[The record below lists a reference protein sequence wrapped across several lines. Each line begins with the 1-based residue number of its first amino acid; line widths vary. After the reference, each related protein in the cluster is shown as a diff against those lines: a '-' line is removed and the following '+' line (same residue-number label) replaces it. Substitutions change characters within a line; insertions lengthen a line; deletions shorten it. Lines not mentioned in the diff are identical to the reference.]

1 MSKIKVVFMKKLIM
15 ILTCIIASVGLS
27 VAQTTTKVS
36 GTIVDDTGETVIG
49 ASVVAKG
56 TTVGT
61 VTDVDGKFSLNIPSD
76 KKTLVISLI
85 GLRTKEV
92 AAGQNLRIVLENDSK
107 LMDEVVVV
115 AYGTT
120 TKASFTGSAS
130 KVSADQISSGSKE
143 SLDKALV
150 GKVAGVRVSSN
161 TGDPGAAGE
170 INIRGISTINGSTTP
185 LYVIDG
191 IPFDAGTDVSSGLNS
206 MSALS
211 TINPDEIE
219 SMTVLK
225 DAAAASLYGSR
236 AVNGVVIITTKK
248 GRAGKTSIS
257 YKGEYGTTKMAVK
270 QFEMADAASTI
281 DYYREGIANYYL
293 IRGTVTDKQAAYDL
307 IASENDLASFFAD
320 PSGNTST
327 NWWDK
332 VFRNGNT
339 QDHQVSLTAGSDK
352 TKVFSSLGYNKTE
365 GIVKGSDFE
374 RVAGR
379 INVDHEISKA
389 VSVSIRQSLSYI
401 NKNGFRDQSDQG
413 QGIGTSSPVGI
424 IFAMDPT
431 ATVYNEDGSIN
442 ANAGWGKVSNPLLM
456 LGSNDEFVKSK
467 TFRSISN
474 GDLSVKI
481 LPELTFKTSVAFDY
495 LNSQHQEF
503 WSPSSVN
510 GQSLNG
516 LGYRGDYTKRTLT
529 TSSTLNYNK
538 KLGDHTIGLLAG
550 FETSESKLQSFTGSA
565 KGYATGKLP
574 ELSVGQPYKVGSAK
588 YGSSLMSYLG
598 QASYNFQEKY
608 YATASFRSDG
618 SSFLGKDNRWAN
630 FYSGSLAWRMKEE
643 SFLKESD
650 LINDMKLRASI
661 GTTGNLPDAYYANLA
676 LYSFTGGYGAQGA
689 TYWSGIGNAKL
700 GWEKTTTYNV
710 GLDVNFL
717 GRVGFSAE
725 YFVKKTSD
733 LLLDVP
739 VSLLTGFQTMLSN
752 AGAMTNKGFEFEINS
767 QNIASKDFSWSTNFN
782 LTYLKNKITS
792 LPTGDIPFG
801 DGEMYIQR
809 VGESINSFY
818 LPVWAGVDSET
829 GLGQFWIDPDDH
841 SKGLTNY
848 YSQAGKTIV
857 GKPTPDVMGGMTN
870 TFKYRDFDFS
880 ALISYQFGGDL
891 FDYPGYFSN
900 SDGLRMGS
908 FGILKDV
915 AGNYWKNPGDKV
927 DNPKPI
933 YSYSSRY
940 RSDRW
945 STRHI
950 LSTDNIRLRELS
962 VGYNVPVKNI
972 SFLRN
977 ALSGLRLYFTANNL
991 AMIWAKEDG
1000 IDPDVSLKGY
1010 RQVDTPV
1017 TKSYVFGLNVN
1028 F

>member
-1 MSKIKVVFMKKLIM
+1 M

-27 VAQTTTKVS
+27 VAQTTKKVS

-61 VTDVDGKFSLNIPSD
+61 VTDVDGNFSLNIPSD

-85 GLRTKEV
+85 GMRTKEV
-92 AAGQNLRIVLENDSK
+92 VAGQNLKIVLENDSK

-120 TKASFTGSAS
+120 TKASFTGSAV
-130 KVSADQISSGSKE
+130 KVSSDQISSGSKE

-161 TGDPGAAGE
+161 TGDPGAAGD
-170 INIRGISTINGSTTP
+170 ISIRGVSTINGSTAP

-191 IPFDAGTDVSSGLNS
+191 IPFDAGNDVGTDLKS
-206 MSALS
+206 MSALA
-211 TINPDEIE
+211 TVNPDEIE

-236 AVNGVVIITTKK
+236 AVNGVIIITTKK
-248 GRAGKTSIS
+248 GRAGKTNVS
-257 YKGEYGTTKMAVK
+257 YKGEYGITKMAVK
-270 QFEMADAASTI
+270 QFAMADAANTI
-281 DYYREGIANYYL
+281 DYYREGFANYYVY
-293 IRGTVTDKQAAYDL
+293 RGLAKDKNAAYDL
-307 IASENDLASFFAD
+307 VASEDDLASLFAD
-320 PSGNTST
+320 PSGKTST

-339 QDHQVSLTAGSDK
+339 QDHQISLTAGTDK

-365 GIVKGSDFE
+365 GIVKGSSFE
-374 RVAGR
+374 RVSGR
-379 INVDHEISKA
+379 VNVDHEISKIVG
-389 VSVSIRQSLSYI
+389 VSVRQSISYV
-401 NKNGFRDQSDQG
+401 NQLGFRDQHDQS
-413 QGIGTSSPVGI
+413 QGIGTSSPLGI
-424 IFAMDPT
+424 LFAMDPS
-431 ATVYNEDGSIN
+431 AKMYNEDGSPN
-442 ANAGWGKVSNPLLM
+442 SNAGWGKVSNPLLM
-456 LGSNDEFVKSK
+456 LGSTDEFVKSK
-467 TFRSISN
+467 TFRSIST
-474 GDLSVKI
+474 GDLTVKI
-481 LPELTFKTSVAFDY
+481 LPELIFKTSVAFDF
-495 LNSQHQEF
+495 LNAQHQEF
-503 WSPSSVN
+503 WSPTSVN
-510 GQSLNG
+510 GEALGG
-516 LGYRGDYTKRTLT
+516 LGYRVDLTKKSLT
-529 TSSTLNYNK
+529 TSSTLNYTK
-538 KLGDHTIGLLAG
+538 KIDDHTFSILAG
-550 FETSESKLQSFTGSA
+550 FETAESKLQSFSGSA
-565 KGYATGKLP
+565 KGYTTGKLP

-588 YGSSLMSYLG
+588 YGSSLLSYLG
-598 QASYNFQEKY
+598 QASYNYQEKY

-618 SSFLGKDNRWAN
+618 SSYFGKDNRWAN

-643 SFLKESD
+643 AFLKDND
-650 LINDMKLRASI
+650 LIHDLKLRASL
-661 GTTGNLPDAYYANLA
+661 GTTGNLPDKYYENLA

-689 TYWSGIGNAKL
+689 TYWSSIGNSKL
-700 GWEKTTTYNV
+700 SWEKTSTYNI
-710 GLDVNFL
+710 GLDINLL
-717 GRVGFSAE
+717 GRLGFSVE
-725 YFVKKTSD
+725 YFVKNTSD

-739 VSLLTGFQTMLSN
+739 VSLQTGFQKVLSN
-752 AGAMTNKGFEFEINS
+752 AGKMNNKGIEFEINS

-782 LTYLKNKITS
+782 LTYMKNKITS

-818 LPVWAGVDSET
+818 LPVWVGVNSET
-829 GLGQFWIDPDDH
+829 GLGEFWVDPDDH
-841 SKGLTNY
+841 SKGVTNY
-848 YSQAGKTIV
+848 YSKAGKTIV
-857 GKPTPDVMGGMTN
+857 GKPTPDVLGGITN
-870 TFKYRDFDFS
+870 TFKYRDFDLS

-900 SDGLRMGS
+900 SDGVRMGS
-908 FGILKDV
+908 FGILKEV
-915 AGNYWKNPGDKV
+915 AGNYWKNPGDQV

-933 YSYSSRY
+933 YANPY

-945 STRHI
+945 SSRHI

-962 VGYNVPVKNI
+962 VGYNVPVKKI

-977 ALSGLRLYFTANNL
+977 ALTGLRLYFTANNL

>member
-1 MSKIKVVFMKKLIM
+1 
-15 ILTCIIASVGLS
+15 
-27 VAQTTTKVS
+27 
-36 GTIVDDTGETVIG
+36 
-49 ASVVAKG
+49 
-56 TTVGT
+56 
-61 VTDVDGKFSLNIPSD
+61 
-76 KKTLVISLI
+76 
-85 GLRTKEV
+85 
-92 AAGQNLRIVLENDSK
+92 
-107 LMDEVVVV
+107 
-115 AYGTT
+115 
-120 TKASFTGSAS
+120 
-130 KVSADQISSGSKE
+130 
-143 SLDKALV
+143 
-150 GKVAGVRVSSN
+150 
-161 TGDPGAAGE
+161 
-170 INIRGISTINGSTTP
+170 
-185 LYVIDG
+185 
-191 IPFDAGTDVSSGLNS
+191 
-206 MSALS
+206 
-211 TINPDEIE
+211 
-219 SMTVLK
+219 
-225 DAAAASLYGSR
+225 
-236 AVNGVVIITTKK
+236 
-248 GRAGKTSIS
+248 
-257 YKGEYGTTKMAVK
+257 
-270 QFEMADAASTI
+270 
-281 DYYREGIANYYL
+281 
-293 IRGTVTDKQAAYDL
+293 
-307 IASENDLASFFAD
+307 
-320 PSGNTST
+320 
-327 NWWDK
+327 
-332 VFRNGNT
+332 
-339 QDHQVSLTAGSDK
+339 
-352 TKVFSSLGYNKTE
+352 
-365 GIVKGSDFE
+365 
-374 RVAGR
+374 
-379 INVDHEISKA
+379 
-389 VSVSIRQSLSYI
+389 
-401 NKNGFRDQSDQG
+401 
-413 QGIGTSSPVGI
+413 
-424 IFAMDPT
+424 MDPT

-661 GTTGNLPDAYYANLA
+661 GTTGNLPDTYYANLA

>member
-1 MSKIKVVFMKKLIM
+1 M

-36 GTIVDDTGETVIG
+36 GTIIDDTGETVIG

-85 GLRTKEV
+85 GMRTKEV
-92 AAGQNLRIVLENDSK
+92 AAGQNLKIVLENDSK

-120 TKASFTGSAS
+120 TKASFTGSAV

-150 GKVAGVRVSSN
+150 GKVAGVRVSSS

-170 INIRGISTINGSTTP
+170 INIRGISTINGSSRP

-206 MSALS
+206 MSALA

-248 GRAGKTSIS
+248 GSAGKTNIS
-257 YKGEYGTTKMAVK
+257 YKGEYGITKMAIK
-270 QFEMADAASTI
+270 QFEMADALNTM
-281 DYYREGIANYYL
+281 DYYREGFANYYL
-293 IRGTVTDKQAAYDL
+293 YYGDAKDKQSAYDL
-307 IASENDLASFFAD
+307 VASEKDMENQFSD
-320 PSGNTST
+320 PTGKTNT
-327 NWWDK
+327 NWWDE
-332 VFRNGNT
+332 VYRNGNT
-339 QDHQVSLTAGSDK
+339 QDHQVSLTAGNDK

-365 GIVKGSDFE
+365 GIVRGSDFE
-374 RVAGR
+374 RVSGR
-379 INVDHEISKA
+379 INVDHTISKA
-389 VSVSIRQSLSYI
+389 VGVSIRQSISYI
-401 NKNGFRDQSDQG
+401 NRNGFRDQSDQG

-424 IFAMDPT
+424 LFAMDPT
-431 ATVYNEDGSIN
+431 ASVYNADGSIN
-442 ANAGWGKVSNPLLM
+442 ANAGWGKVSNPKLM
-456 LGSNDEFVKSK
+456 LGSADEFVKSK

-474 GDLSVKI
+474 GDLTVKI
-481 LPELTFKTSVAFDY
+481 LPELLFKTSVAFDY
-495 LNSQHQEF
+495 LNAQHQEF
-503 WSPSSVN
+503 WGPSSVN

-516 LGYRGDYTKRTLT
+516 LGYRIDYTKRTLT

-538 KLGDHTIGLLAG
+538 KVDDHTFGILAG
-550 FETSESKLQSFTGSA
+550 FETSESKLQSFSGSA

-588 YGSSLMSYLG
+588 YGSSLLSYLG
-598 QASYNFQEKY
+598 QINYNFQEKY
-608 YATASFRSDG
+608 YATASFRTDG

-630 FYSGSLAWRMKEE
+630 FYSGSLAWRMKSE
-643 SFLKESD
+643 SFLKDVE

-661 GTTGNLPDAYYANLA
+661 GTTGNLPDSYYKNLS

-710 GLDVNFL
+710 GFDINLL
-717 GRVGFSAE
+717 GRIGFSAE
-725 YFVKKTSD
+725 YFMKKTSD

-739 VSLLTGFQTMLSN
+739 VSFLTGFQSMLSN
-752 AGAMTNKGFEFEINS
+752 AGNMQNQGIEVEINS
-767 QNIASKDFSWSTNFN
+767 QNFASKDFSWSTNFN
-782 LTYLKNKITS
+782 FTYMKNKITS
-792 LPTGDIPFG
+792 LPEGDIMFG

-809 VGESINSFY
+809 EGESVNSFY
-818 LPVWAGVDSET
+818 LPVWVGVNSET
-829 GLGQFWIDPDDH
+829 GLGEFWVDPNDH
-841 SKGLTNY
+841 SKGVTNF
-848 YSQAGKTIV
+848 YSKAGKTVV
-857 GKPTPDVMGGMTN
+857 GKPTPDVMGGITN
-870 TFKYRDFDFS
+870 TLKFRDFDFS

-900 SDGLRMGS
+900 SDGVRMGA
-908 FGILKDV
+908 FGVLKKTS
-915 AGNYWKNPGDKV
+915 GNYWKNPGDVV

-933 YSYSSRY
+933 YGNPY

-962 VGYNVPVKNI
+962 VGYNVPVRKI
-972 SFLRN
+972 AFLKN

-1000 IDPDVSLKGY
+1000 IDPDVSLNGY